1 MFRPRVSSPPAVEV
15 VEVAPRDGLQNESHH
30 LGTATKLEL
39 IDRVVAAG
47 ARRVE
52 VTGFA
57 RPDVVPALADADEVA
72 AAVSRR
78 PGVEWSALVLNGRG
92 YDRAMAAGIR
102 AVNMVVLATETFSQR
117 NQRLSVDAA
126 IAVAATLRESSA
138 ADGVRFTV
146 TVGAAFGCPFEG
158 EVPSGGFVQR
168 WDQAAHRSGRAG
180 AGRHDRRRQSRE
192 TCSTRFAIARELVPG
207 RPLRAH
213 FHDTRNTGIANA
225 VAAVWARVS
234 PLLDASLAGN
244 RRVSVRAQ
252 RDGNIVTED
261 LVYCLHRMGVLT
273 GLDLESLLTDAD
285 WLPRRLGREPA
296 SALVRAGVSLRRSA
310 QASCEAS
317 SDRASSR
324 AAMTRPRIAA
334 DIRCAGTDTFSP

>member
-1 MFRPRVSSPPAVEV
+1 MGEGTKPAVDI

-30 LGTATKLEL
+30 LDTATKLEL

-57 RPDVVPALADADEVA
+57 RPDVIPALADADEVA
-72 AAVSRR
+72 VAVSER

-126 IAVAATLRESSA
+126 IAVARALRQRSA

-146 TVGAAFGCPFEG
+146 TVGASFGCPFEG
-158 EVPSGGFVQR
+158 EVSLERLGTVL
-168 WDQAAHRSGRAG
+168 DQVARIDPDELALADTIGVGTPGDVVARFGLARALLP
-180 AGRHDRRRQSRE
+180 D
-192 TCSTRFAIARELVPG
+192 

-225 VAAVWARVS
+225 VAAVGAGVTA
-234 PLLDASLAGN
+234 LDASLAGIGGCPFAPN
-244 RRVSVRAQ
+244 AT
-252 RDGNIVTED
+252 GNIATED
-261 LVYCLHRMGVLT
+261 LVYCLHRMGVPT
-273 GLDLESLLTDAD
+273 GLNLDSLLTDAD

-296 SALVRAGVSLRRSA
+296 SALVRAGVFPPVGSGRR
-310 QASCEAS
+310 
-317 SDRASSR
+317 
-324 AAMTRPRIAA
+324 
-334 DIRCAGTDTFSP
+334 

>member
-1 MFRPRVSSPPAVEV
+1 MGEGTTPAVEV

-72 AAVSRR
+72 AAVSGR

-92 YDRAMAAGIR
+92 YDRAMAAGIP

-117 NQRLSVDAA
+117 NQRLSVNAA
-126 IAVAATLRESSA
+126 IAVAATLRERSA

-158 EVPSGGFVQR
+158 EVSLDRLRTVL
-168 WDQAAHRSGRAG
+168 DQVASIDPDELALADTIGVGSPG
-180 AGRHDRRRQSRE
+180 DVLD
-192 TCSTRFAIARELVPG
+192 RFAIARELVPG

-225 VAAVWARVS
+225 VAAVGAGVTA
-234 PLLDASLAGN
+234 LDASLAGIGGCPFAPN
-244 RRVSVRAQ
+244 AT
-252 RDGNIVTED
+252 GNIATED
-261 LVYCLHRMGVLT
+261 LVYCLHRMGVPT

-296 SALVRAGVSLRRSA
+296 SALVRAGVFPPPVGSGQL
-310 QASCEAS
+310 
-317 SDRASSR
+317 
-324 AAMTRPRIAA
+324 
-334 DIRCAGTDTFSP
+334 